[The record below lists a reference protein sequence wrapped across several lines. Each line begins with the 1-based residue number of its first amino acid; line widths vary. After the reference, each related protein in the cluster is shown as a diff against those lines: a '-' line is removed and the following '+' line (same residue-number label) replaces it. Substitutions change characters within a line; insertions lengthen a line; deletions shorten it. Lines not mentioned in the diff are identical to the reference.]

1 MVNSIEDMNKLG
13 KELVDTGLKS
23 VAAVSKGSQAIAA
36 EATEY
41 TRKTAESG
49 SAALEKLFASKSLD
63 KVIEVQADFARSSYE
78 SFVAEATRMSE
89 LLADMTRDAFKPFE
103 SVLSRGR

>member
-1 MVNSIEDMNKLG
+1 MVNSFEDVNRLG
-13 KELVDTGLKS
+13 KELIDTSLRS
-23 VAAVSKGSQAIAA
+23 ATAMSKGAQAIAA

-41 TRKTAESG
+41 SRKSAETG
-49 SAALEKLFASKSLD
+49 SAALEKLFASNSLD
-63 KVIEVQADFARSSYE
+63 KVIEVQADFARTSYE

-103 SVLSRGR
+103 SVISRAK